1 MDLDFYK
8 ILERAGIRTQL
19 NTPKGP
25 SYILQDGSFI
35 DLQRNGFKTH
45 AALDE
50 YLIDEG
56 YFTVPEDAEFIY
68 RIPIDY
74 FGAIRCNDG
83 KNFEF
88 EVLID
93 LPAEIITREQRESL
107 LMWLDYISSC
117 RKSVMVGST
126 LNNSGSVQ
134 YDLMYTEPDRI
145 LRNILYYYKRG
156 ELREAVSQDIKLQDN
171 IVETV
176 DDEVVRIDD
185 YCIGDYIDQDIYQ
198 YKKLDHILDELGIDE
213 TNTISKTS
221 PMFILPN
228 GNILDIEKAN
238 AQLGINNRGYDTHQ
252 DFLYDIFKQLFIN
265 KYGEDGVELDL
276 DYGIDEYQLD
286 IFTEHYKLIRINPG
300 NNMVEGRFYC
310 VLPRDTRPTESQFNT
325 LRDFFDLAYKM
336 NKDEVMVVMSYGFY
350 YKNYNLIDNT
360 SDDIV
365 KKCKRFYSTHE
376 LVEADLP
383 INEARQQSVFES
395 ETAGYILPDGDLVV
409 LDSDLEEYHNS
420 IEEYRDKGYV
430 EFSNTHPEEDTCIRV
445 FKKPT
450 SAQYQRIE
458 EIVDKYL
465 NAESYCKLEVWNG
478 SKYLFYKIY
487 SLFEGACDDT
497 SFEEVVGNWTGYK
510 LVNILKNYFNNSI
523 HENVDSLVESKAD
536 IQKFVDKFGQ
546 ETYDLFKKSAQRLKN
561 NNIST
566 DILWHVKNTPKEKLD
581 SILYNLEHKIKTDQD
596 DVSKIEGDYDYL
608 GKSGRYEVYHVRDAV
623 ASMNLG
629 VGTGWCIS
637 GRYGHYGK
645 SNVKPSPKD
654 AEKHFNDYTSKG
666 IQFYFFINPNDVL
679 DKWALALYPKTIE
692 VDRVIDDIY
701 IKSTNFELYNS
712 KDERDYGAINRLPL
726 NLIKKNIEINKADIL
741 NGLVIED
748 TILVKA
754 LRTLEHVIIPNGV
767 TSIGKNAFEGC
778 NSLKSIKIPGSVKS
792 IGYCAFF
799 GCSSLENITIPDSV
813 TSIEDGAFLNC
824 SSLETILIPDS
835 VTTIGKSAF
844 SRCSK
849 LKSVTIG
856 NSVTNIEGGA
866 FQNCSSLKYNKYD
879 NGLYL
884 GNSTNPHV
892 ILVEACN
899 KKITTCVIN
908 ENTKFIH
915 SNAFR
920 ECISLT
926 SITIPDSVTR
936 IDDYSFYNCRKLTSI
951 TIGNSVKSIGEY
963 AFINCSSLTSVTIPD
978 SVTSIGEKA
987 FAWCGSL
994 TGVTIGNGVTS
1005 IGEMAFYNCDSL
1017 TSITIPNSKAKI
1029 KIPNWRYMFYGCDS
1043 LTVHTNNKH
1052 IISRCQKWD
1061 IDYKLIESKLTLH
1074 EDNQLDYFKNSKI
1087 RDKDGK
1093 LLVCYHGTPNPGFT
1107 KFNPRE
1113 AKSQFG
1119 DYKFE
1124 KYNVNYF
1131 TTSLETAQGY
1141 TELGIGDVDGQYKN
1155 IYACY
1160 LNITNPYI
1168 VNNKTEDDMENY
1180 ISKNWNN
1187 IKDPTIRDKE
1197 IRSFER
1203 FWNKWSDKWYLDNDD
1218 VDDIN
1223 KDLFYFNCKLIP
1235 SSERKDNS
1243 NYTTEDG
1250 YYDLYRLD
1258 NNTQFGNKHI
1268 ILYAYTLEELFDSY
1282 MYEEVRD
1289 ALVGNYEEYPED
1301 FSYTI
1306 DNLIKFVI
1314 LMNEEDGTNYDGII
1328 IPDITD
1334 IGPHGNMFSEKTT
1347 DIVTLVSSNQIK
1359 RITNVNPTD
1368 SDDIDEAFE
1377 ITENVSREDQE
1388 LALSILEDDNLVDQ
1402 IYQLICSKQK
1412 HKIRVILQQNPKLN
1426 QLTDGG
1432 LKWLIDRVKGAHRR
1446 PRTSNNS
1453 RRKKSTLKRIPTQ
1466 RGGKKSEKESE
1477 LIPM

>member
-35 DLQRNGFKTH
+35 DLRRNGFKTH

-56 YFTVPEDAEFIY
+56 YFIVPEDAEFIY

-126 LNNSGSVQ
+126 INNSGSVQ

-171 IVETV
+171 IVEMM
-176 DDEVVRIDD
+176 DDEVVYIDD

-465 NAESYCKLEVWNG
+465 NTESYCKLEVWNS

-510 LVNILKNYFNNSI
+510 LVNILKNYFNNGI
-523 HENVDSLVESKAD
+523 HENVASLVESKAD

-566 DILWHVKNTPKEKLD
+566 DILWHVKNTSKDKLD
-581 SILYNLEHKIKTDQD
+581 SILYNLEHKIKTNQD
-596 DVSKIEGDYDYL
+596 DISKTEGDYDYL
-608 GKSGRYEVYHVRDAV
+608 GESGGYKVYYIKDAV

-637 GRYGHYGK
+637 GRYGHFGK
-645 SNVKPSPKD
+645 NNVKPSLKD

-679 DKWALALYPKTIE
+679 DKWALALYPKTIK
-692 VDRVIDDIY
+692 VNRFIDNTYLKD
-701 IKSTNFELYNS
+701 TNFELYNS
-712 KDERDYGAINRLPL
+712 KDRIDYDAVNGLPL
-726 NLIKKNIEINKADIL
+726 NLIKQNVEINAVGVF
-741 NGLVIED
+741 NGLAIED
-748 TILVKA
+748 SALVRA
-754 LRTLEHVIIPNGV
+754 STTLEHAVIPDSV
-767 TSIGKNAFEGC
+767 TSIGYAAFDNCSSLESVEIPNSVTSIGDGAFRNC
-778 NSLKSIKIPGSVKS
+778 RSLKSIIFEEGIQIES
-792 IGYCAFF
+792 IGAHAF
-799 GCSSLENITIPDSV
+799 SLCNSLINITIPDSV
-813 TSIEDGAFLNC
+813 T
-824 SSLETILIPDS
+824 
-835 VTTIGKSAF
+835 K
-844 SRCSK
+844 
-849 LKSVTIG
+849 IG
-856 NSVTNIEGGA
+856 NYA
-866 FQNCSSLKYNKYD
+866 FAYC
-879 NGLYL
+879 
-884 GNSTNPHV
+884 T
-892 ILVEACN
+892 
-899 KKITTCVIN
+899 
-908 ENTKFIH
+908 
-915 SNAFR
+915 
-920 ECISLT
+920 SLT
-926 SITIPDSVTR
+926 SINIPGGVTGIGNYAFYNCRSLTNITIPDSVAR
-936 IDDYSFYNCRKLTSI
+936 VGDWVF
-951 TIGNSVKSIGEY
+951 G
-963 AFINCSSLTSVTIPD
+963 
-978 SVTSIGEKA
+978 
-987 FAWCGSL
+987 
-994 TGVTIGNGVTS
+994 
-1005 IGEMAFYNCDSL
+1005 
-1017 TSITIPNSKAKI
+1017 
-1029 KIPNWRYMFYGCDS
+1029 GCDS
-1043 LTVHTNNKH
+1043 LTIHTNNKC
-1052 IISRCQKWD
+1052 IIDGCRKWD
-1061 IDYKLIESKLTLH
+1061 VNYELIESKLTLR

-1168 VNNKTEDDMENY
+1168 VNNKTENDMENY

-1359 RITNVNPTD
+1359 RITNINPTD
-1368 SDDIDEAFE
+1368 SDDIDEAFK
-1377 ITENVSREDQE
+1377 IAENVSGEDRE
-1388 LALSILEDDNLVDQ
+1388 LALSILEDNNLVDK
-1402 IYQLICSKQK
+1402 IYQLICSNQEY
-1412 HKIRVILQQNPKLN
+1412 KIRVTLQQNPKLN
-1426 QLTDGG
+1426 QLTDDG
-1432 LKWLIDRVKGAHRR
+1432 LKWLIDRVREMYKR
-1446 PRTSNNS
+1446 PRTGSSS
-1453 RRKKSTLKRIPTQ
+1453 RRKKSTSKRVPTP
-1466 RGGKKSEKESE
+1466 RGGKKSKKKSE